1 MNQDNKYII
10 DDLEVNRVQIPSED
24 YFEALKMNVLDQI
37 NQNVPIAIG
46 MRQNGQA
53 KIIPLYKRW
62 YVWSSAAAILL
73 FAILFSWN
81 NPNTV
86 ENPTPINLSSVS
98 DEEIYEYL
106 DQHIEDIDPETI
118 AVHLG
123 SDKLTQNQQEGA
135 PETSKKN
142 INQSVSN
149 PTLFENIRDEE
160 ILDYLKEDPDTY
172 RDGELDEYLL
182 IES

>member
-1 MNQDNKYII
+1 MNQENKHII
-10 DDLEVNRVQIPSED
+10 DDLQVNPVQMPSED
-24 YFEALKMNVLDQI
+24 YFETLKTNILSQIDQ
-37 NQNVPIAIG
+37 NSLKQNA
-46 MRQNGQA
+46 QA

-81 NPNTV
+81 NPNTTDDS
-86 ENPTPINLSSVS
+86 TPINLSSVS

-106 DQHIEDIDPETI
+106 NQHIEDIDPETI
-118 AVHLG
+118 AVHLD
-123 SDKLTQNQQEGA
+123 SDKLAQHEQDEA
-135 PETSKKN
+135 PETNKRT

-149 PTLFENIRDEE
+149 PTLFENIQDQE
-160 ILDYLKEDPDTY
+160 ILDYLKDES
-172 RDGELDEYLL
+172 GELDEYLL

>member
-1 MNQDNKYII
+1 MNREDKHII
-10 DDLEVNRVQIPSED
+10 DDLQVNPVRMPSED
-24 YFEALKMNVLDQI
+24 YFEALKTNILAQI
-37 NQNVPIAIG
+37 DQNVPITVG
-46 MRQNGQA
+46 MKQNGQA

-81 NPNTV
+81 NPNTR
-86 ENPTPINLSSVS
+86 ENSTPINLSSVS

-118 AVHLG
+118 AAHLS
-123 SDKLTQNQQEGA
+123 SDKLAQNEQDET
-135 PETSKKN
+135 PETNQKV

-149 PTLFENIRDEE
+149 PTLFENIQDQE
-160 ILDYLKEDPDTY
+160 ILDYLKEES
-172 RDGELDEYLL
+172 GELDEYLL

>member
-1 MNQDNKYII
+1 MNQENKYII
-10 DDLEVNRVQIPSED
+10 DDLQVNPVQMPSED
-24 YFEALKMNVLDQI
+24 YFEALKTNILSQIDQD
-37 NQNVPIAIG
+37 G
-46 MRQNGQA
+46 LKQNGQA

-86 ENPTPINLSSVS
+86 EDPTPVNLSSVS

-106 DQHIEDIDPETI
+106 NQHIEDIDPETI
-118 AVHLG
+118 AVHLN
-123 SDKLTQNQQEGA
+123 SDKLAQNEQEGTS
-135 PETSKKN
+135 ETNKKS
-142 INQSVSN
+142 IHQSVSN

-160 ILDYLKEDPDTY
+160 ILDYLKE
-172 RDGELDEYLL
+172 EN
-182 IES
+182 SK